1 MKIIAGLG
9 NPGLKY
15 AGSRHNMGFSVLTE
29 LADRYDVSVN
39 RAECKS
45 LTGRTII
52 KGEKVL
58 LAMPQTYMN
67 LSGEAVS
74 QLLNYYKC
82 TAEDLIVIY
91 DDIDLDVGNV
101 RIRAKGS
108 AGGHNGMKNI
118 IQLIGT
124 EEFCR
129 IKLGVGHKPE
139 GWDLADYVLGRFPED
154 ELPTVRDA
162 VKTAASA
169 VDEIIENGITSAMNK
184 YSHGHVT
191 VTSVVIDSNI
201 SGQ

>member
-169 VDEIIENGITSAMNK
+169 VDEIIENGIASAMNK
-184 YSHGHVT
+184 YSH
-191 VTSVVIDSNI
+191 
-201 SGQ
+201 

>member
-29 LADRYDVSVN
+29 LSDRYDTSVN
-39 RAECKS
+39 RAECKA

-58 LAMPQTYMN
+58 LAMPQTFMN
-67 LSGEAVS
+67 LSGESVS

-82 TAEDLIVIY
+82 TAEDLIIIY
-91 DDIDLDVGNV
+91 DDIDLDVGNI

-118 IQLIGT
+118 IQMIGT
-124 EEFCR
+124 DEFCR
-129 IKLGVGHKPE
+129 IKVGVGHKPE
-139 GWDLADYVLGRFPED
+139 GWDLVDYVLGRFPEN
-154 ELPTVRDA
+154 ELPTIRDA
-162 VKTAASA
+162 VKRAASA
-169 VDEIIENGITSAMNK
+169 VEEIIENGITSAMNK
-184 YSHGHVT
+184 YSH
-191 VTSVVIDSNI
+191 
-201 SGQ
+201 